1 MIQRQKE
8 GRCIHCGGGH
18 KSTDCSR
25 RRSSS
30 SRPPTPRPNSSYHR
44 QKVNFK
50 RVSGVSSD
58 PLASGREGDEVDD
71 EEAAYIVD
79 EYLAGDSQE
88 IDPFCESDED
98 YDTEIIE

>member
-1 MIQRQKE
+1 
-8 GRCIHCGGGH
+8 
-18 KSTDCSR
+18 
-25 RRSSS
+25 
-30 SRPPTPRPNSSYHR
+30 
-44 QKVNFK
+44 
-50 RVSGVSSD
+50 
-58 PLASGREGDEVDD
+58 VDD